1 MSHPSKLTIWITA
14 ARLRTLP
21 LSIAGIVTGNALALN
36 QPNFSWSLFI
46 GALLTAIMYQILSNF
61 ANDYGDGVKGT
72 DNQERLGPKRVL
84 QQRLLSASDLYRGI
98 VFTAILSFLFS
109 LVLIYNAFGKEN
121 LQWMG
126 LFIVLS
132 LAAIWAA
139 YNYTVGEKAYGYYA
153 LGDLFVFLFFG
164 GIAVGGAYF
173 LQTQS
178 LTEEVILYML
188 AMGGLS
194 VGVLNL
200 NNMRDRENDQY
211 SNKNTIATL
220 LGFEKSRNYQYA
232 LVIGSILAIGV
243 AIAANTHLNINSFL
257 PLLICI
263 PLLFQL
269 RALGRITHPKS
280 YDRYLKPLALSTFG
294 LSVLVFISKWL
305 AL

>member
-1 MSHPSKLTIWITA
+1 MSRPSKLSIWVTA

-21 LSIAGIVTGNALALN
+21 LSVAGIVTGNALALN
-36 QPNFSWSLFI
+36 QPDFSWLLFM
-46 GALLTAIMYQILSNF
+46 GALQTAISYQILSNF

-72 DNQERLGPKRVL
+72 DNEERLGPQRVL
-84 QQRLLSASDLYRGI
+84 QQRLLSASALYRGI
-98 VFTAILSFLFS
+98 IITAILSFVFS
-109 LVLIYNAFGKEN
+109 LVLIYSAFGKDN
-121 LQWMG
+121 LEWMG
-126 LFIVLS
+126 VFIVLS

-188 AMGGLS
+188 ALGGLS

-200 NNMRDRENDQY
+200 NNMRDRENDQRL
-211 SNKNTIATL
+211 NKNTIATF

-232 LVIGSILAIGV
+232 LVVGSILAIGV
-243 AIAANTHLNINSFL
+243 AVVDDAHFKINSFL

-269 RALGRITHPKS
+269 RGLGRINHPKS

-294 LSVLVFISKWL
+294 LSILIFISKWL